1 MSVLTSRP
9 VLRWALPAGLV
20 AVVLGGGALVTTMQA
35 SADVRLP
42 PRSAAQLLV
51 DVQTARLEGVSGTVV
66 ERADLGLI
74 ALPPGIGGGAAGS
87 SGIDLASLISGSN
100 TMRVWYSG
108 KDKARVALIRSNGE
122 SDIVHNGTDTW
133 LWNSRD
139 NTATHYQESDKDARP
154 HPEAAPS
161 GLPADLPKTPQEAAD
176 RVLAALDPTTVVT
189 TDSNAL
195 VAKHKAY
202 QLVLR
207 PRDTASLVAEVRIA
221 IDGDA
226 HVPIQLQVFAKGDP
240 DKAAFEIGF
249 TQVSFTRPDDGV
261 FRFTPP
267 PGAKITEGDTDKDDG
282 VFAFNPPPGAK
293 VTEGSD
299 KAGADKAGAP
309 GGTRELKP
317 GNVTK
322 PAGPAAEPKSTVIG
336 KGWTAV
342 LVTRLPQDANAPKDD
357 RAAAMQGLLGRLPQ
371 VHGAFGT
378 GRVLSAKLFTVLL
391 LDDGRVLVG
400 AVNQDALIS
409 AASNPAAALK

>member
-207 PRDTASLVAEVRIA
+207 PGTPRRWSPRYASRSTVTPTCRSSCRCSPRATR
-221 IDGDA
+221 
-226 HVPIQLQVFAKGDP
+226 
-240 DKAAFEIGF
+240 
-249 TQVSFTRPDDGV
+249 TRP
-261 FRFTPP
+261 RSRSASPRSASSARTT
-267 PGAKITEGDTDKDDG
+267 AC
-282 VFAFNPPPGAK
+282 
-293 VTEGSD
+293 SRS
-299 KAGADKAGAP
+299 
-309 GGTRELKP
+309 TRR
-317 GNVTK
+317 
-322 PAGPAAEPKSTVIG
+322 PA
-336 KGWTAV
+336 
-342 LVTRLPQDANAPKDD
+342 R
-357 RAAAMQGLLGRLPQ
+357 R
-371 VHGAFGT
+371 
-378 GRVLSAKLFTVLL
+378 
-391 LDDGRVLVG
+391 
-400 AVNQDALIS
+400 
-409 AASNPAAALK
+409 

>member
-249 TQVSFTRPDDGV
+249 TQVSFKRP
-261 FRFTPP
+261 
-267 PGAKITEGDTDKDDG
+267 DDG